1 MRLARR
7 LAAVLTALTL
17 AYLPLTGAS
26 AQTTTNELPLN
37 VTVTRLTPAA
47 PHAGQILTLSG
58 LISNTTDLEYDK
70 LGVVLRLSSE
80 PLLSRGDLLAVAD
93 STEHLPFSDDAG
105 APETIVSVLPGGTV
119 PYKLEVPIDEL
130 HLTSPGVYRIGVE
143 VFHIVDGDRVYD
155 GRVNTFLPWVP
166 ASANVAPLHVAW
178 LWPLL
183 SKPRLAPDGSFTDDV
198 LGAEVSPQGRLGRLL
213 NVAKQALGYR
223 DPIRLTPVVDPET
236 VQELTLM
243 ADPAH
248 PYTVKPIGSSQ
259 PAIPGAYRTEAASF
273 LAELR
278 AVMAKTTSVAT
289 PYADPDIEAWTSAQ
303 ASVLITQA
311 RSTGLADRLPG
322 VAGGL
327 LWPPDGALSDSTLDL
342 LTVSGLVLG
351 PKAYPLP
358 PASTPG
364 YTPTATASV
373 TRPGGTVPAV
383 VIDDGLTRLATKR
396 VRAGEEVL
404 LHQRYV
410 AETAA
415 IAVESA
421 PSPRALVIAPDR
433 RWSPTDTIVRRLV
446 SDTGRLPWL
455 RSLTVPQALEQDPVD
470 PDVARGPLHVP
481 PGTPTLPGNLA
492 NGIASANDELA
503 GYRSILCPVVPS
515 KPGASTAPATT
526 GAAGTGSAAS
536 SSPGA
541 STAAACASEEA
552 GVLTLQQSLYRAGST
567 AFRVPDSGGEKML
580 AATSAALAK
589 QERKVRITTRGTEV
603 LVGNRAKV
611 PIRIVNELN
620 VPVQVQLVLNP
631 LSPALTT
638 SPAETVII
646 QPGQPAQVNV
656 TISTAKAGAGSL
668 PVEAQLLTPDSRPY
682 GPPAHLS
689 VKVSVYGAVVVWI
702 SAAVGGLLLLAVV
715 VRIYRRIQN
724 ARRGNQPPTDPATTE
739 ATA

>member
-17 AYLPLTGAS
+17 ASLPLTGAS
-26 AQTTTNELPLN
+26 AQTTTNDLPLN
-37 VTVTRLTPAA
+37 VTVARLTPVA

-58 LISNTTDLEYDK
+58 LINNTTDLEYDK

-105 APETIVSVLPGGTV
+105 SPETIVSVLPGGTV

-130 HLTSPGVYRIGVE
+130 HLTTAGVYRIGVE
-143 VFHIVDGDRVYD
+143 VFHTVDGDRVYD

-183 SKPRLAPDGSFTDDV
+183 SKPRLAPDGSFTDDG

-223 DPIRLTPVVDPET
+223 DPIPLTPVVDPET

-278 AVMAKTTSVAT
+278 AVMAKTTSIAT

-327 LWPPDGALSDSTLDL
+327 LWPPDGAVSESTLDL

-364 YTPTATASV
+364 YTPSATASV

-396 VRAGEEVL
+396 VPGRRRSPVPPTVRGGDGRHRRRVGPVAAGPRHRTGPALEPHRHHRAQTGLRHRPAAVAAAAHGAAGPRAGSGRPGDRSRPAAGATRDAHL
-404 LHQRYV
+404 ARQPGQRDRLGERRAGRLPV
-410 AETAA
+410 DPVPGRP
-415 IAVESA
+415 VEA
-421 PSPRALVIAPDR
+421 GRQHRAGRDR
-433 RWSPTDTIVRRLV
+433 RGGRGLRRLV
-446 SDTGRLPWL
+446 KPRREHRRGLRQRGGRG
-455 RSLTVPQALEQDPVD
+455 A
-470 PDVARGPLHVP
+470 HP
-481 PGTPTLPGNLA
+481 PAKPLPGRVHGLPRPRQRRREDA
-492 NGIASANDELA
+492 CCDQCSSGQA
-503 GYRSILCPVVPS
+503 GA
-515 KPGASTAPATT
+515 KGADHDQGHR
-526 GAAGTGSAAS
+526 GAG
-536 SSPGA
+536 
-541 STAAACASEEA
+541 
-552 GVLTLQQSLYRAGST
+552 R
-567 AFRVPDSGGEKML
+567 
-580 AATSAALAK
+580 
-589 QERKVRITTRGTEV
+589 
-603 LVGNRAKV
+603 
-611 PIRIVNELN
+611 
-620 VPVQVQLVLNP
+620 
-631 LSPALTT
+631 
-638 SPAETVII
+638 
-646 QPGQPAQVNV
+646 QP
-656 TISTAKAGAGSL
+656 GAGSRSGSS
-668 PVEAQLLTPDSRPY
+668 TSRT
-682 GPPAHLS
+682 
-689 VKVSVYGAVVVWI
+689 
-702 SAAVGGLLLLAVV
+702 
-715 VRIYRRIQN
+715 VRSR
-724 ARRGNQPPTDPATTE
+724 
-739 ATA
+739 